1 MKLLD
6 ILKRVLSNKLKTHF
20 RYYKSTFN
28 IIVKKKKKKKKGI
41 FPPDGSMNPWK
52 ASYL

>member
-28 IIVKKKKKKKKGI
+28 IIVKKKKKKKGI
-41 FPPDGSMNPWK
+41 FPPDGNIKNRK
-52 ASYL
+52 AI